1 MKDIVT
7 PVPKVDPSASSVHV
21 YAQGVAEHVDED
33 PAKVTGE
40 PVTGEEGLY
49 TKAGT
54 GGGVEVIPGVDADTT
69 TLCST
74 LEVRDLAF
82 LTVRRTCLVPPL

>member
-1 MKDIVT
+1 VNDIVT

-21 YAQGVAEHVDED
+21 YEQGVAGHVDED
-33 PAKVTGE
+33 PAKETAE

-74 LEVRDLAF
+74 LADCERASII
-82 LTVRRTCLVPPL
+82 VRRTYLVPPL

>member
-1 MKDIVT
+1 MNDIVT
-7 PVPKVDPSASSVHV
+7 PVPKVDLSASSVHV
-21 YAQGVAEHVDED
+21 YEQGVAEHVDED
-33 PAKVTGE
+33 PSKETVE

-54 GGGVEVIPGVDADTT
+54 GGGVEVVPDVDADTT

-74 LEVRDLAF
+74 LEVRNLAF
-82 LTVRRTCLVPPL
+82 LTVRRTYLVPAL